1 MVQLVLLLFSGH
13 GVSASMSSLY
23 SHKYPADK
31 AIDGLYTPVLRG
43 DKGKAG
49 PLDLQSIAH
58 TKKEKS
64 PWLQIDLGEEK
75 CIVGVPIWNRGNN
88 PLDTVSRTTFCS

>member
-1 MVQLVLLLFSGH
+1 M
-13 GVSASMSSLY
+13 SARVSSLY
-23 SHKYPADK
+23 SPKYPADK

-43 DKGKAG
+43 NQ
-49 PLDLQSIAH
+49 LDLQSIAH

-75 CIVGVPIWNRGNN
+75 CIVGVLIWNRGNN
-88 PLDTVSRTTFCS
+88 PYGYCE